1 MKKYCLHCQNH
12 ELKIYFQTGHP
23 LLTGHHDSSFVQTR
37 TGWRTID
44 RFKVAC
50 LVAWPLNESG
60 AGVDLVIIGASIRSL
75 CKFL

>member
-12 ELKIYFQTGHP
+12 ELKISSQTGLP
-23 LLTGHHDSSFVQTR
+23 LLTGQHDSSFVQPR

-50 LVAWPLNESG
+50 LVAWPLTEIG
-60 AGVDLVIIGASIRSL
+60 AGVDLVFIEASIRFL